1 MNELT
6 RNEIIRR
13 HQGGA
18 SLRAIARS
26 LRIARKTVRRVLE
39 QQEQD
44 RIEGPRH
51 PQLPQPRQRRASSLD
66 AYEDSMRELL
76 VRYPEITAVRMLEE
90 LRARGFTG
98 HYTIV
103 RQRLRELRPQRNR
116 EPVIRFETAP
126 GVQAQMDYGIY
137 DLDFGREGR
146 RRVNLFSY
154 ILGYSRRQY
163 LRFVESQDFET
174 TVREHIRAF
183 EYLGGVAATCLYD
196 NMKVV
201 VSRYEDEEP
210 IYNPRF
216 LAFATHYG
224 FRPWACRRRRAQT
237 KGKVERPFLFVEM
250 NLLNGRSFSSLD
262 QLNEVTAEWLRQV
275 ADVRVHRETKR
286 RPLDLHAEERPHL
299 LPLPQKPYDTA
310 EVIYRTV
317 SSEGWISYRQNAY
330 SVPWQHIGRVLPVRI
345 TEDEVIIYGPNIEEI
360 TRHRLFPRTITQQ
373 RSILPAH
380 LPGEDLRRKHAIL
393 KERFAELGAV
403 ASRFLEGLVADQRCG
418 KDQAHKVLALLGT
431 YTRDDLLA
439 ALERAVRFRAF
450 SLSAVERILA
460 VKARPRTPLAS
471 LGEEERDHL
480 RPLLEDRPVQPLP
493 TVEYQSL
500 FPEEPPDHAE
510 TPDPESPEPS

>member
-13 HQGGA
+13 YQGGA
-18 SLRAIARS
+18 SLRALARDF
-26 LRIARKTVRRVLE
+26 RIARKTVRRVLE

-66 AYEDSMRELL
+66 AHEDSMRELL

-98 HYTIV
+98 RYTIV

-126 GVQAQMDYGIY
+126 GVQAQMDYATY
-137 DLDFGREGR
+137 ELDFGREGR

-262 QLNEVTAEWLRQV
+262 QLNEVTAQWLAQV

-310 EVIYRTV
+310 AVVHRTV

-345 TEDEVIIYGPNIEEI
+345 TEDEVIIYSPNIEEI

-393 KERFAELGAV
+393 KERFAELGTV
-403 ASRFLEGLVADQRCG
+403 ASRFLEGLVTDQRCG

-471 LGEEERDHL
+471 LGDEERDHL
-480 RPLLEDRPVQPLP
+480 RPLLEDRPVQPRP
-493 TVEYQSL
+493 TAEYQSL

-510 TPDPESPEPS
+510 TPDSESPKPS